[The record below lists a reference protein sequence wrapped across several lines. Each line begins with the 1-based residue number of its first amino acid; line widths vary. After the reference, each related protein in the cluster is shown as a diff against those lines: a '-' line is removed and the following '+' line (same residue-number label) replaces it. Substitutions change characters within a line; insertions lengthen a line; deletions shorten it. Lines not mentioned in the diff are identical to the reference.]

1 MAKKRLDLPFI
12 YIPLI
17 LMNEISIKSQK
28 RRSKKIKKNQI
39 KKMMPPL
46 LTRLTYA
53 IEYLLEIPKNLL
65 FWLFLFK
72 IDSVQVIPTIL

>member
-1 MAKKRLDLPFI
+1 MSAFKSLMGVGKKMSERCMAKKRLNLPFI

-28 RRSKKIKKNQI
+28 RRRKKIKKNQI

-46 LTRLTYA
+46 LTRLTN
-53 IEYLLEIPKNLL
+53 ICDRI
-65 FWLFLFK
+65 F
-72 IDSVQVIPTIL
+72 T